1 MDYNFVMKVRRM
13 LDSSKMEC
21 KDEVVRERLGKTYVH
36 ITFLFLANR
45 VDRETRNLVII
56 GALIED

>member
-1 MDYNFVMKVRRM
+1 M

-36 ITFLFLANR
+36 ITFLFLAKR
-45 VDRETRNLVII
+45 VDREIRNLLII